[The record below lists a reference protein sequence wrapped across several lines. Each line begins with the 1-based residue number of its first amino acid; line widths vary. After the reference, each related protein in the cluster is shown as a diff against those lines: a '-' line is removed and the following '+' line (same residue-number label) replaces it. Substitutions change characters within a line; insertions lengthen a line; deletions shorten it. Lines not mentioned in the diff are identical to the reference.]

1 MAQNTSLRVLE
12 EVIERTVLF
21 SRWILAPLYLILV
34 AVIILF
40 TVQAAKEAIHLFSD
54 IMTLTETQLVLAM
67 LSLMDMALVANLLVM
82 LIISS
87 YETFVSEI
95 DTAEGQERPSW
106 LGKIDANAV
115 KLKLAVAIVAISSI
129 HLLKA
134 FMTTATNM
142 VPSASLWDEPMFWMV
157 AVHLTFVV
165 SAVGMAWIDRLAF
178 ATHREHH

>member
-1 MAQNTSLRVLE
+1 MTQNKAFKILE
-12 EVIERTVLF
+12 EIIERTVLF

-106 LGKIDANAV
+106 LGKIDANTV

-134 FMTTATNM
+134 HMTAVTSIVPTA
-142 VPSASLWDEPMFWMV
+142 ALWDEPLFWMV
-157 AVHLTFVV
+157 IVHLTFVA

-178 ATHREHH
+178 AAHRAHH

>member
-67 LSLMDMALVANLLVM
+67 LSLMDMALVANLMVM

-87 YETFVSEI
+87 
-95 DTAEGQERPSW
+95 
-106 LGKIDANAV
+106 
-115 KLKLAVAIVAISSI
+115 
-129 HLLKA
+129 
-134 FMTTATNM
+134 
-142 VPSASLWDEPMFWMV
+142 
-157 AVHLTFVV
+157 
-165 SAVGMAWIDRLAF
+165 
-178 ATHREHH
+178 